1 MSIYSTA
8 PLNLPSSSDVQ
19 TTISPITG
27 LPIISRD
34 LFKSNVE
41 LDAILTN
48 SHTAFLSW
56 RGTSLKERIAIVTKA
71 VANLIEITP
80 SLAEEITIQMGR

>member
-1 MSIYSTA
+1 MSIYSTD
-8 PLNLPSSSDVQ
+8 PLNLPNSTDIQ

-27 LPIISRD
+27 LPIIERE

-41 LDAILTN
+41 LDTILAN
-48 SHTAFLSW
+48 SHAAFLSW
-56 RGTSLKERIAIVTKA
+56 RRTNLKERITIVTRA